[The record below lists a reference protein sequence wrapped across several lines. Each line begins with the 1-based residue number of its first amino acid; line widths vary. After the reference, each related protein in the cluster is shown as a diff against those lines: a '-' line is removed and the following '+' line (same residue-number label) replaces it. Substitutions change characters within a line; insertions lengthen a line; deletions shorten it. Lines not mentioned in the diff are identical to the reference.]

1 MTAQGK
7 KYLNFQMSI
16 TADLSVESYIEIA
29 EHQKKFEEAVVL
41 LAQNFGNVDFQI
53 KQKRHREQV
62 SPVIARAAHERRR
75 QALPKYEDL

>member
-29 EHQKKFEEAVVL
+29 EHQKKFQEAVVL

-53 KQKRHREQV
+53 KQKRNREQAQ
-62 SPVIARAAHERRR
+62 PVTAPVALERRR